1 MSMPLPDSPTHAS
14 LPAADAWLA
23 AADAGDGAATWRTAG
38 ATFRD
43 GVEQAQWTAQLGAAR
58 GSVGPLTGRRLA
70 LATEARD
77 LPGAPPG
84 RYVVLQYHAVYGGRQ
99 AVVETL
105 TLVEE
110 ADGAWRV
117 VGYFIR

>member
-1 MSMPLPDSPTHAS
+1 MRMPLPDSPTHAS
-14 LPAADAWLA
+14 LDAASAWLDAADAV
-23 AADAGDGAATWRTAG
+23 DGATTWRTSG

-43 GVEQAQWTAQLGAAR
+43 AVDEAQWTAQLTAAR
-58 GSVGPLTGRRLA
+58 GSVGALTGRRLA
-70 LATEARD
+70 VATEARD

-84 RYVVLQYHAVYGGRQ
+84 RYVVLQYHAIYGGRQ
-99 AVVETL
+99 AAVETL

-110 ADGAWRV
+110 ADGVWRV